1 MNIIG
6 TISSLWGG
14 VIGLLLGVAAGWMLF
29 ALLSS
34 GKEHDNTLD
43 DHQAKNN

>member
-1 MNIIG
+1 MN
-6 TISSLWGG
+6 TITAITSLWGG
-14 VIGLLLGVAAGWMLF
+14 IIGLLLGVAAGWMLF

-34 GKEHDNTLD
+34 GKQHDNVMD

>member
-1 MNIIG
+1 MN
-6 TISSLWGG
+6 TIAITSFWGG
-14 VIGLLLGVAAGWMLF
+14 AIGLLLGVAVGWMLF

-34 GKEHDNTLD
+34 GKEHDKTLE